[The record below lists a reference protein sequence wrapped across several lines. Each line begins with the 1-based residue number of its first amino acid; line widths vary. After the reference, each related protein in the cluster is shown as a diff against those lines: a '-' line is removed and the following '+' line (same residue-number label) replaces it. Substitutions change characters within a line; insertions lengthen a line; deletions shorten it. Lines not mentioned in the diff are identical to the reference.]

1 MAIAGAPTQ
10 PAGVCAPRPELKPPH
25 YHGGPWRAAG
35 DRGGLEETGGCAA
48 DEAAAGESV
57 LRILEILAKNTV
69 EKAAGSAWRGSA
81 RRESLVRYDK
91 YVSKLFLWAL
101 RDVTTRSTFHATE
114 DSAFASVRLML
125 PKTVRA
131 AGKRSQEIG
140 SGGGPNR
147 NTENESYTR

>member
-1 MAIAGAPTQ
+1 VEVSSAFLAP
-10 PAGVCAPRPELKPPH
+10 P
-25 YHGGPWRAAG
+25 
-35 DRGGLEETGGCAA
+35 GLEETGGCAA

-57 LRILEILAKNTV
+57 LRILEILTKNTP
-69 EKAAGSAWRGSA
+69 EKAAGSVCRGSA

-91 YVSKLFLWAL
+91 YDAKPVLTVSKLFLWAL
-101 RDVTTRSTFHATE
+101 RDVTTRSTFHTTE